1 MADSTGFSHIT
12 VNADTDD
19 DVVIQAGIVDAPADD
34 DEVVVE
40 EDVAALADDDA
51 PAEEDAAPDDGAA
64 EQDGPAP
71 ASRRPS
77 APAPDDGYRETT
89 LDDIEGAKMPTAQK
103 AVIIVALLGVAAF
116 ILWYLFAR

>member
-34 DEVVVE
+34 EIVVE
-40 EDVAALADDDA
+40 EDVAVLADD
-51 PAEEDAAPDDGAA
+51 AAPTEDDV
-64 EQDGPAP
+64 AP
-71 ASRRPS
+71 ASDEAAGQDEPAPRRPS

-89 LDDIEGAKMPTAQK
+89 LADIEGAKMPTAQK

-116 ILWYLFAR
+116 VLWYLFAR